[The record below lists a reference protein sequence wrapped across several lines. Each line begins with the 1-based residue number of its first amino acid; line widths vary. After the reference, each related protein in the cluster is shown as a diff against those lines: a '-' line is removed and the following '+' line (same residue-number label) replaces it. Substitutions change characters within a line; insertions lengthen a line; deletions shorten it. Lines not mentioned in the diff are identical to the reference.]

1 MPWENIGECGGGSTR
16 EWAAG
21 TVEIV
26 IHYIE
31 LVCGSPPPGCELGV
45 MWHEHECGD
54 YPTAGLCWDP
64 CVRSDPPWEYIS
76 RCEKA
81 LEIFDESVEWSE
93 INPDRVRE
101 KLEANEGNTH
111 LAQKPLPPGPRNP
124 LS

>member
-1 MPWENIGECGGGSTR
+1 MPWEDIGQCGGGSTR

-21 TVEIV
+21 VEIV

-64 CVRSDPPWEYIS
+64 SVRTDPPEEYIAK
-76 RCEKA
+76 CGIA
-81 LEIFDESVEWSE
+81 LDAFDEAVSWSQIDPE
-93 INPDRVRE
+93 VVRE
-101 KLEANEGNTH
+101 KFEALITERDEDS
-111 LAQKPLPPGPRNP
+111 LF
-124 LS
+124 